1 MTSMSELL
9 DGLVARHPTVHR
21 NAVPWA
27 VVTTEGPYALGVFL
41 AGLVDQTPSPAL
53 KQGLCGASFLDRS
66 VWVSLSDLVYSVSWW
81 VCGGVAS
88 GCCALRNAGVRWVGP
103 AGGGVIGVGVVVRV
117 WCIVCL
123 VGFMVVRCLSRIEKC
138 AGSARGPARGRA
150 CLHSGGPGLLKTG
163 RCTMFSHACS
173 KVGGCRHDLSQQTGL
188 ILLSWW
194 PHSGVLLPWGPR
206 ETPPCPMRT
215 IASSVPR
222 AEWPSRWFSP

>member
-1 MTSMSELL
+1 MSELL

-66 VWVSLSDLVYSVSWW
+66 VWVSLSDLVYCVSWW
-81 VCGGVAS
+81 VCGSVDS
-88 GCCALRNAGVRWVGP
+88 GCCALRNAGVRRAPDVRLVVP

-123 VGFMVVRCLSRIEKC
+123 VCCVVGKLCRTEKC
-138 AGSARGPARGRA
+138 AGLARGPARVGPACHRA
-150 CLHSGGPGLLKTG
+150 ARVVVS
-163 RCTMFSHACS
+163 
-173 KVGGCRHDLSQQTGL
+173 
-188 ILLSWW
+188 
-194 PHSGVLLPWGPR
+194 
-206 ETPPCPMRT
+206 RT
-215 IASSVPR
+215 IHHVQ
-222 AEWPSRWFSP
+222 SRLFKGWRMPA

>member
-27 VVTTEGPYALGVFL
+27 VVTTESPYALGVFL

-66 VWVSLSDLVYSVSWW
+66 VWVSLSDLVYCVSWW
-81 VCGGVAS
+81 VCGSVDS
-88 GCCALRNAGVRWVGP
+88 GCCALRNAGVRRAPDVRLVVP

-123 VGFMVVRCLSRIEKC
+123 VCCVVGKLCRTEKC
-138 AGSARGPARGRA
+138 AGLARGPARGRA
-150 CLHSGGPGLLKTG
+150 CLHSGGPGSIVTDD
-163 RCTMFSHACS
+163 APCS
-173 KVGGCRHDLSQQTGL
+173 V
-188 ILLSWW
+188 
-194 PHSGVLLPWGPR
+194 
-206 ETPPCPMRT
+206 TPVQRLEDAGM
-215 IASSVPR
+215 ADVD
-222 AEWPSRWFSP
+222 